1 MPKFF
6 LVVIAYPHTVSDRP
20 VVIFMNF
27 PTYEH
32 KTGKTYLTL
41 NSKSLVS
48 KLFVLKEF
56 LDPSQLQYLST
67 L

>member
-1 MPKFF
+1 MPNLF
-6 LVVIAYPHTVSDRP
+6 LIVIFYPHTVSDRP

-41 NSKSLVS
+41 NFNSLLSKVFS
-48 KLFVLKEF
+48 
-56 LDPSQLQYLST
+56 
-67 L
+67 